1 MNTMIANAGNNIKG
15 VSTSPKINNL
25 LLRLNKE
32 QRIPVNNLKEI
43 QTIIARYDNLP
54 LLEIQETEQ
63 E

>member
-63 E
+63 K